1 MDSLENKINNIT
13 TLTSSQADRLEL
25 QLQVQENLI
34 KFINAQIQSVSE
46 QKSLYSVAIQAAK
59 DKLQQDIDDEVLSWP
74 VILKIIDSVGKL
86 TNEKIIGL
94 FDIVK
99 SNNQK
104 NNNDKTINP
113 TDNTPQEKLPEI
125 SNEQMTVMKDFL
137 DMMKSVKNSEF
148 SKKEK

>member
-1 MDSLENKINNIT
+1 MNSLENKINNIT
-13 TLTSSQADRLEL
+13 SLTSSQADRLEL

-34 KFINAQIQSVSE
+34 KFIDAQIQSVSE

-59 DKLQQDIDDEVLSWP
+59 DKLQQDIENGILSWP
-74 VILKIIDSVGKL
+74 VILKLIESTGKL
-86 TNEKIIGL
+86 TNEKVLGL

-104 NNNDKTINP
+104 NNTDKPANP
-113 TDNTPQEKLPEI
+113 TENPPQEKQPEI
-125 SNEQMTVMKDFL
+125 SNEQMTIMKDFL